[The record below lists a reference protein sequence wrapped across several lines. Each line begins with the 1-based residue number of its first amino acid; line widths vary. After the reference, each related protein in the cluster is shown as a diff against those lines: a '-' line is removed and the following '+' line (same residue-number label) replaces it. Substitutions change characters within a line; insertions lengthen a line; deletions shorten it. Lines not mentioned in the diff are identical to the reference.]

1 MSHQLGRIKAIFMD
15 MDDTLVM
22 TGDADLKAY
31 ADVVALAKR
40 LHAQVCI
47 NCLQFGYPPVW
58 AEGGLSAVNS
68 ASGAVHALSA
78 TGGDSRTPP
87 VTHHSIERSGGHM
100 VVGVSR

>member
-31 ADVVALAKR
+31 TDVVALAKQ

-47 NCLQFGYPPVW
+47 YCLQLGHHPVW
-58 AEGGLSAVNS
+58 AERGVCTVKAF
-68 ASGAVHALSA
+68 SGAVHALSA
-78 TGGDSRTPP
+78 MGGDNRTPP
-87 VTHHSIERSGGHM
+87 VTHQTIERSGRYM
-100 VVGVSR
+100 VVV